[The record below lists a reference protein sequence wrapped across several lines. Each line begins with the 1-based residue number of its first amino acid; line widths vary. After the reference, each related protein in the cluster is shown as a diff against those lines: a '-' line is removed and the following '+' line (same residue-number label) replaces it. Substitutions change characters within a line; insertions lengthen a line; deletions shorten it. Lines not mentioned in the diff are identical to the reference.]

1 MRICVGIL
9 ATATVLFA
17 AGAVGSLGTWSLA
30 VSTVLGLIG
39 AMATVTIME
48 EREHAAGVV
57 VSLADRHRPV
67 ADPSPEMTGELVG
80 SA

>member
-57 VSLADRHRPV
+57 VSLADRHRP
-67 ADPSPEMTGELVG
+67 AAESTSELVG
-80 SA
+80 ELAG